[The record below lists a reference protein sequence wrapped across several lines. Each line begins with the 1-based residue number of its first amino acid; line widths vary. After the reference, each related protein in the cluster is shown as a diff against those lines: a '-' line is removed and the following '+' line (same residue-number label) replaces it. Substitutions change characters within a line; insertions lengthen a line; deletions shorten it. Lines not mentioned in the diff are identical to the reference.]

1 MKGEYHMNMDF
12 EAALK
17 YIDLGSYDKAI
28 EKLNSAIAKE
38 DESDKGVATQYRC
51 VLGELLVKLG
61 RAEESRTEFDKV
73 LAYCEETHTLQQQK
87 VIAQTYIDAMDG
99 KLPAP
104 EQPSAKRPGDVPL
117 VPKPV
122 QNKGFISRQMSKKHR

>member
-1 MKGEYHMNMDF
+1 MNMDF

-28 EKLNSAIAKE
+28 EKLQSAIEKE
-38 DESDKGVATQYRC
+38 SGDEDTAMQYRC
-51 VLGELLVKLG
+51 VLGELHANLG
-61 RAEESRTEFDKV
+61 NAAEARAEFEKV
-73 LAYCEETHTLQQQK
+73 LAYCEETHTLQKQK
-87 VIAQTYIDAMDG
+87 AIAQTYIDAMDG
-99 KLPAP
+99 KLEMPKQPA
-104 EQPSAKRPGDVPL
+104 QKRPGDVPV

>member
-1 MKGEYHMNMDF
+1 MDF

-28 EKLNSAIAKE
+28 EKLNSAIE
-38 DESDKGVATQYRC
+38 QESGNQDTAIQYRC
-51 VLGELLVKLG
+51 VLGELHANLG
-61 RAEESRTEFDKV
+61 HGEESRAEFEKV
-73 LAYCEETHTLQQQK
+73 LEYCEETHTLQKQK

-99 KLPAP
+99 KLEMPKQPA
-104 EQPSAKRPGDVPL
+104 QKRPGDVPV

-122 QNKGFISRQMSKKHR
+122 QNKGFISRQMNRKHR